1 MKLRMIALAGVASI
15 ALMAVFAPPISAN
28 AHGRSHPTTTTT
40 VAPTTTTWPGSPWRH
55 PTTTTT
61 VAPTT
66 TTTVPCAAPT
76 ITSTSAG
83 TVNGQAVNL
92 YTLTNCNGM
101 VVNIFNYGGI
111 IQSIDFPDA
120 AGKVADVTLGY
131 PTLADYVNYNSDA
144 NYNDPNGLGTY
155 FGALIGRYAN
165 RIANGQF
172 TLKGVTYNVPLNND
186 LTDANSTPIGGA
198 SLHGGYVGFDQ
209 QVWTPTVVP
218 ASGSGTTAS
227 VGLQLFYLSP
237 NASEGYPG
245 DLSTTATYTLN
256 NMNQLQLSFKATT
269 DMPTVL
275 NLTNHTYWNL
285 AGEASGPVYNQTLYI
300 NANSYMPVNSIQV
313 PICPSGMTCP
323 SGPMA
328 LVAGTPFD
336 FTTAKP
342 IGQDISDP
350 NAQLEA
356 AHGYDN
362 NWVLNPTSTPMTT
375 PAAVASDPV
384 SGRTLTIYTTQP
396 GLQFYSGNYL
406 VGQGAGC
413 DTALAPPLPGP
424 SGSCYRQGEGFAL
437 ETQHFPDSP
446 NEPSYPT
453 TELDKGQV
461 YSQTTIYQLT
471 STAST
476 T

>member
-1 MKLRMIALAGVASI
+1 MKLRMIAFAGVASI
-15 ALMAVFAPPISAN
+15 ALMAVFAPPISADG
-28 AHGRSHPTTTTT
+28 HGRGHHPTPTTT
-40 VAPTTTTWPGSPWRH
+40 VA

-66 TTTVPCAAPT
+66 TTTVPCAPSISSAP
-76 ITSTSAG
+76 AG
-83 TVNGQAVNL
+83 TVNDQAVNL
-92 YTLTNCNGM
+92 YTLSNCNGM

-120 AGKVADVTLGY
+120 AGTVADVTLGY
-131 PTLADYVNYNSDA
+131 PTLADYVAYNSDA
-144 NYNDPNGLGTY
+144 NYNDPSGLGTY
-155 FGALIGRYAN
+155 FGAIIGRYAN

-209 QVWTPTVVP
+209 EVWTPTALP
-218 ASGSGTTAS
+218 SAGSGTTAS
-227 VGLQLFYLSP
+227 VGLKLEYLSP

-245 DLSTTATYTLN
+245 NLDTIATYTLN
-256 NMNQLQLSFKATT
+256 NLNQLRLTFSATT
-269 DMPTVL
+269 DMSTVL

-285 AGEASGPVYNQTLYI
+285 AGEASGPVYNQTLSI
-300 NANSYMPVNSIQV
+300 NAANYMPVNSIQV
-313 PICPSGMTCP
+313 PICPSGTTCS

-328 LVAGTPFD
+328 SVVGTPFD

-342 IGQDISDP
+342 IGQDISAP

-356 AHGYDN
+356 GHGFDN
-362 NWVLNPTSTPMTT
+362 NWVLNATSTLTT
-375 PAAVASDPV
+375 PAAVARDPV

-413 DTALAPPLPGP
+413 DTALAVPPLPGP
-424 SGSCYRQGEGFAL
+424 SGHCYRQGEGFAL

-446 NEPSYPT
+446 NESSYPT
-453 TELDKGQV
+453 TELDPTQT
-461 YSQTTIYQLT
+461 YSQITIFQL
-471 STAST
+471 SNS
-476 T
+476 

>member
-1 MKLRMIALAGVASI
+1 MKLRMIALTGVASI
-15 ALMAVFAPPISAN
+15 ALMAVFAPSISAVVP
-28 AHGRSHPTTTTT
+28 AQLSTTHMPKPCT
-40 VAPTTTTWPGSPWRH
+40 AP
-55 PTTTTT
+55 
-61 VAPTT
+61 
-66 TTTVPCAAPT
+66 PT
-76 ITSTSAG
+76 ITSTPAVPP
-83 TVNGQAVNL
+83 TVNGAAVNL

-120 AGKVADVTLGY
+120 AGQVADVTLGY
-131 PTLADYVNYNSDA
+131 PTLADYVAYNSDA

-172 TLKGVTYNVPLNND
+172 TLDGVTYNVPLNND

-209 QVWTPTVVP
+209 QVWTPTMLP
-218 ASGSGTTAS
+218 LTGNGTTAS
-227 VGLQLFYLSP
+227 VGLKLFYLSP

-245 DLSTTATYTLN
+245 SLSTTATYTLN
-256 NMNQLQLSFKATT
+256 NMNQLQLTFSATT
-269 DMPTVL
+269 TADTVV

-285 AGEASGPVYNQTLYI
+285 AGESSGPIYNQTLYI
-300 NANSYMPVNSIQV
+300 NADSYMPVNSIQV
-313 PICPSGMTCP
+313 PICLSGITCSP
-323 SGPMA
+323 LAPMA
-328 LVAGTPFD
+328 PVTGTPFD
-336 FTTAKP
+336 FTKAKP

-350 NAQLEA
+350 NAQLES
-356 AHGYDN
+356 AHGFDH
-362 NWVLNPTSTPMTT
+362 NWVLNQTSAPMTT
-375 PAAVASDPV
+375 AAAVARDPV

-413 DTALAPPLPGP
+413 DTALAPALPGP
-424 SGSCYRQGEGFAL
+424 SGHCYRQGEGFAL
-437 ETQHFPDSP
+437 ETQHFPNSP
-446 NEPSYPT
+446 NEPGYPT
-453 TELDKGQV
+453 TELQPGST

-471 STAST
+471 NTAPNS
-476 T
+476 

>member
-1 MKLRMIALAGVASI
+1 MKLRMIALTGVASI
-15 ALMAVFAPPISAN
+15 ALLAVFAPPISADG
-28 AHGRSHPTTTTT
+28 HGRHHPTTTTT
-40 VAPTTTTWPGSPWRH
+40 WTTTRPPGHKWGH
-55 PTTTTT
+55 PTTTT
-61 VAPTT
+61 TT
-66 TTTVPCAAPT
+66 TTTVPCSAPT
-76 ITSTSAG
+76 LTSTAETTMG
-83 TVNGQAVNL
+83 TPAQAVNL

-120 AGKVADVTLGY
+120 AHQVADVTLGY
-131 PTLADYVNYNSDA
+131 PTLADYVKYNSDA
-144 NYNDPNGLGTY
+144 NYNDPSGLGTY
-155 FGALIGRYAN
+155 FGAIIGRYAN

-172 TLKGVTYNVPLNND
+172 KLDGVTYNVPLNND

-209 QVWTPTVVP
+209 EVWTPTALP
-218 ASGSGTTAS
+218 STGSGTTAS
-227 VGLQLFYLSP
+227 IGLKLVYLSP

-245 DLSTTATYTLN
+245 NLDTIATYTLN
-256 NMNQLQLSFKATT
+256 NMNQLQLTFSATT
-269 DMPTVL
+269 DMSTVL

-285 AGEASGPVYNQTLYI
+285 AGEASGPVYNQTLMI
-300 NANSYMPVNSIQV
+300 NADNYMPVNSIQV
-313 PICPSGMTCP
+313 PICPSGTTCS

-328 LVAGTPFD
+328 AVVGTPFD

-356 AHGYDN
+356 GHGFDN
-362 NWVLNPTSTPMTT
+362 NWVLNATSTLTT
-375 PAAVASDPV
+375 PAAVARDPV

-413 DTALAPPLPGP
+413 DTALAVPPLPGP
-424 SGSCYRQGEGFAL
+424 SGHCYRQGEGFAM

-446 NEPSYPT
+446 NESSYPT
-453 TELDKGQV
+453 TELDAGQT
-461 YSQTTIYQLT
+461 YSQTTIFQL
-471 STAST
+471 SNS
-476 T
+476 

>member
-1 MKLRMIALAGVASI
+1 M
-15 ALMAVFAPPISAN
+15 
-28 AHGRSHPTTTTT
+28 
-40 VAPTTTTWPGSPWRH
+40 
-55 PTTTTT
+55 
-61 VAPTT
+61 
-66 TTTVPCAAPT
+66 
-76 ITSTSAG
+76 
-83 TVNGQAVNL
+83 
-92 YTLTNCNGM
+92 
-101 VVNIFNYGGI
+101 
-111 IQSIDFPDA
+111 
-120 AGKVADVTLGY
+120 
-131 PTLADYVNYNSDA
+131 
-144 NYNDPNGLGTY
+144 
-155 FGALIGRYAN
+155 
-165 RIANGQF
+165 
-172 TLKGVTYNVPLNND
+172 
-186 LTDANSTPIGGA
+186 
-198 SLHGGYVGFDQ
+198 
-209 QVWTPTVVP
+209 P

-256 NMNQLQLSFKATT
+256 NMNQLQLSFEATT

-328 LVAGTPFD
+328 PVAGTPFD

-362 NWVLNPTSTPMTT
+362 NWVLNSTSTLTT

-406 VGQGAGC
+406 VGQGVGC

-476 T
+476 S